1 MTLVLCGL
9 YFPPFLLHL
18 LLSYSM
24 FCLLGS
30 CFHKKLILVIVFLSQ
45 SSWELKVQGDT
56 CVLVCFSYD
65 HSVSNDKALMVLSE
79 EPVLY
84 LPPPPCQPLIN
95 TTESL
100 RSVGLCLLQDP
111 GKVRFRSS
119 SWENLCCSSGNHRHF
134 RGLVSPPTGH
144 GGVLLPCGGIG
155 SADLG
160 LLLWRP
166 G

>member
-9 YFPPFLLHL
+9 YFPPLLLHL

-45 SSWELKVQGDT
+45 SSWEFRVQGDT

-111 GKVRFRSS
+111 GKDRFRSS
-119 SWENLCCSSGNHRHF
+119 SWENLSVARQVTTGISGVWFPHQQIKVVCSFHVVV
-134 RGLVSPPTGH
+134 L
-144 GGVLLPCGGIG
+144 GVQT
-155 SADLG
+155 
-160 LLLWRP
+160 
-166 G
+166 